1 MIKKLLTY
9 SLFCFTV
16 SALAQTST
24 EEDLITIESTKQIDS
39 FLQAK
44 KHKGNKVVTFNEEKH
59 KTILAKELFSMSR
72 GAVKIKE
79 NEFEKT
85 FYKVLEK
92 NKTPYYRV
100 SYIYLDGAQQ
110 TEDDI
115 TNLRS
120 EIVTKYKNGIPFSY
134 LAKQYSMDAY
144 ANKGGDLG
152 WFTEG
157 KMPIEFEAEVINGN
171 HSLEDIFSVDIP
183 ETNAHYLVLQTHE
196 PKHIAEIKVLKIV
209 EAIN

>member
-16 SALAQTST
+16 SALAQTAT
-24 EEDLITIESTKQIDS
+24 EDDLIAIESTKQVDS
-39 FLQAK
+39 FLQTK
-44 KHKGNKVVTFNEEKH
+44 KHKGNKIVVFNEEKH

-72 GAVKIKE
+72 GAVKTKE

-100 SYIYLDGAQQ
+100 SYIYLDGNKLS
-110 TEDDI
+110 ESDI
-115 TNLRS
+115 INLRS
-120 EIVTKYKNGIPFSY
+120 EIIKKYNNGIPFSY
-134 LAKQYSMDAY
+134 LAKQYSMDDY
-144 ANKGGDLG
+144 AKKGGDLG

-157 KMPIEFEAEVINGN
+157 KMPMIFETEVINGG
-171 HSLEDIFSVDIP
+171 HGLEDIFSIDIP
-183 ETNAHYLVLQTHE
+183 ENNAYYLVLQTHE

>member
-9 SLFCFTV
+9 SMFCFTV
-16 SALAQTST
+16 SAWAQTST
-24 EEDLITIESTKQIDS
+24 EKDLIAIENTKQVDS
-39 FLQAK
+39 FLQTK
-44 KHKGNKVVTFNEEKH
+44 KHKGNKIVTFNEEKH
-59 KTILAKELFSMSR
+59 KTTLAKELFGMSR
-72 GAVKIKE
+72 GAVKTKE

-100 SYIYLDGAQQ
+100 SYIYLDGNKRSV
-110 TEDDI
+110 EDI

-120 EIVTKYKNGIPFSY
+120 EIVKKYNSGIPFSY
-134 LAKQYSMDAY
+134 LAKQYSMDDY

-157 KMPIEFEAEVINGN
+157 KMPLEFEAEVINGN
-171 HSLEDIFSVDIP
+171 HTLEDIFTVEIP
-183 ETNAHYLVLQTHE
+183 ENKAHYLVLQTHE